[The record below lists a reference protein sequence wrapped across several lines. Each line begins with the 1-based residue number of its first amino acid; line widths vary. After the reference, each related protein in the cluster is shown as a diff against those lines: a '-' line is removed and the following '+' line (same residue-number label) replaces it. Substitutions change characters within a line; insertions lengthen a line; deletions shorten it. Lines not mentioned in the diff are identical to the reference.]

1 MAFSRNQFFF
11 RIRYTG
17 SQYKKIKMYKKIKII
32 SFPETAKNPPAG
44 VCFPMTLREQ

>member
-1 MAFSRNQFFF
+1 MWKNKAFSRNQFFF

-32 SFPETAKNPPAG
+32 SFPETAKTQPENVMLP
-44 VCFPMTLREQ
+44 